1 MSIFCFLRVGDQY
14 RDVVWFYI
22 FYSERP
28 KYAREMHGIIH
39 SLTGGKLTFLSVCN
53 YHSSWIFTCQKQ
65 KTCLCLVSELSEM
78 VGGGIIFVWRGRLSA
93 YDTYIPSRRILLAQ
107 LYVFLDI

>member
-22 FYSERP
+22 FYSQRP

-53 YHSSWIFTCQKQ
+53 YHSLDFHM
-65 KTCLCLVSELSEM
+65 SETKKLPLS
-78 VGGGIIFVWRGRLSA
+78 GF
-93 YDTYIPSRRILLAQ
+93 
-107 LYVFLDI
+107 